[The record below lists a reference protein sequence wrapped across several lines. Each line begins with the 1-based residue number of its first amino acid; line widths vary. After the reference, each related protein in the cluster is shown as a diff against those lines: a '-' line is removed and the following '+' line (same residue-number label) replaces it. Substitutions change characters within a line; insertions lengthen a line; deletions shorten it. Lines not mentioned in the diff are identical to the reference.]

1 MLSQAGPAYTITDMS
16 KVKINVAVT
25 QQVINTI
32 APGQQ
37 VNVILSAISEEPFPA
52 TITTVN
58 PVANQQGTFDVQ
70 VELNNSNGILKVG
83 MLGEV
88 SFTKESANDTI
99 VLPRSCII
107 EKDNEVYVYIEENGK
122 AKKVLV
128 TTGIDTGENIQITSG
143 LEEGMNVVTKG
154 QTYLTDGEDVQVITD
169 TVLPEEQNQ
178 EQEEQ
183 TAEQNLSDSEKEE

>member
-1 MLSQAGPAYTITDMS
+1 M
-16 KVKINVAVT
+16 
-25 QQVINTI
+25 
-32 APGQQ
+32 
-37 VNVILSAISEEPFPA
+37 
-52 TITTVN
+52 
-58 PVANQQGTFDVQ
+58 
-70 VELNNSNGILKVG
+70 
-83 MLGEV
+83 
-88 SFTKESANDTI
+88 
-99 VLPRSCII
+99 
-107 EKDNEVYVYIEENGK
+107 
-122 AKKVLV
+122 V

>member
-1 MLSQAGPAYTITDMS
+1 
-16 KVKINVAVT
+16 
-25 QQVINTI
+25 
-32 APGQQ
+32 
-37 VNVILSAISEEPFPA
+37 
-52 TITTVN
+52 
-58 PVANQQGTFDVQ
+58 
-70 VELNNSNGILKVG
+70 

>member
-1 MLSQAGPAYTITDMS
+1 M
-16 KVKINVAVT
+16 
-25 QQVINTI
+25 
-32 APGQQ
+32 
-37 VNVILSAISEEPFPA
+37 
-52 TITTVN
+52 
-58 PVANQQGTFDVQ
+58 
-70 VELNNSNGILKVG
+70 
-83 MLGEV
+83 
-88 SFTKESANDTI
+88 
-99 VLPRSCII
+99 
-107 EKDNEVYVYIEENGK
+107 EKL
-122 AKKVLV
+122 KVLV

>member
-1 MLSQAGPAYTITDMS
+1 MMGFQTYRNTNTGLSESNYGYRLAL
-16 KVKINVAVT
+16 K
-25 QQVINTI
+25 
-32 APGQQ
+32 
-37 VNVILSAISEEPFPA
+37 EER
-52 TITTVN
+52 IR
-58 PVANQQGTFDVQ
+58 
-70 VELNNSNGILKVG
+70 NN
-83 MLGEV
+83 
-88 SFTKESANDTI
+88 
-99 VLPRSCII
+99 